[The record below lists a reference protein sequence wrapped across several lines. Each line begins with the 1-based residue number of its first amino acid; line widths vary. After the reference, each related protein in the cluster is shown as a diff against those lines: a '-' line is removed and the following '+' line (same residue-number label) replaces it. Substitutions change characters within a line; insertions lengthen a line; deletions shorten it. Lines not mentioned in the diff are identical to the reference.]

1 MSLVFA
7 AITPHPPLLIEN
19 IGKENI
25 AKVKKTKEALERL
38 EEDLY
43 LSHPQVIFVISPHE
57 GIHEKAFVVNVH
69 ERFTSSFEEFG
80 DVVTTKTWAGGGN
93 FGAKI
98 THEGDNHHLPIRLV
112 NEEKIRYG
120 ATVPLTYLTAH
131 LPEIKIVPIGYS
143 GLSKKEHLEFGEL
156 LKEIILVSEKRIA
169 VIASGDMSHCLTKK
183 SPAPYNHKGKEFDE
197 RIQELLHTRNTLG
210 LTQIEEPIVREAHQ
224 CMYQSLLILLGILK
238 NIDYQFENYCYEHPF
253 GVGYLTGNFHF

>member
-7 AITPHPPLLIEN
+7 ALTPHPPLLIEN
-19 IGKENI
+19 IGRENMTKI
-25 AKVKKTKEALERL
+25 QKTKEALERL

-57 GIHEKAFVVNVH
+57 AIHEEAFVVNVH
-69 ERFTSSFEEFG
+69 EKFTSSFEEFG
-80 DVVTTKTWAGGGN
+80 DVVTSKSWSGGID

-98 THEGDNHHLPIRLV
+98 AHAGNNSHIPIQLV

-120 ATVPLTYLTAH
+120 ASVPLTYLTAH
-131 LPEIKIVPIGYS
+131 LPNIRIVPIGYS
-143 GLSKKEHLEFGEL
+143 GLSSKDHVAFGEL

-183 SPAPYNHKGKEFDE
+183 SPADYSPRGKEFDE
-197 RIQELLHTRNTLG
+197 KIQELLHTRNTLG
-210 LTQIEEPIVREAHQ
+210 LTQIEEPLVKQSHQ
-224 CMYQSLLILLGILK
+224 CIYPSLLILLGILK

>member
-7 AITPHPPLLIEN
+7 ALTPHPPLLIEN

-25 AKVKKTKEALERL
+25 AKIKKTKEALERL

-43 LSHPQVIFVISPHE
+43 LAHPQVIFIISPHE
-57 GIHEKAFVVNVH
+57 GIHKEAFVVNVH
-69 ERFTSSFEEFG
+69 EKFTSSFEEFG
-80 DVVTTKTWAGGGN
+80 DVVTTKSWAGGGD
-93 FGAKI
+93 FGARLA
-98 THEGDNHHLPIRLV
+98 HAGDNYHLPIRLI
-112 NEEKIRYG
+112 NEEKIKYG

-131 LPEIKIVPIGYS
+131 LPEVKIVPIGYS
-143 GLSKKEHLEFGEL
+143 GLSNKEHVAFGEL
-156 LKEIILVSEKRIA
+156 LKEIILVSPKRIA

-183 SPAPYNHKGKEFDE
+183 SPAPYSSKGKEFDE
-197 RIQELLHTRNTLG
+197 KIQELLHTRNTLG
-210 LTQIEEPIVREAHQ
+210 LTQIEEPIVNQSHQ

-253 GVGYLTGNFHF
+253 GVGYLTGNFRF

>member
-7 AITPHPPLLIEN
+7 ALTPHPPLLIEN

-25 AKVKKTKEALERL
+25 SKVKKTKEALLKL

-43 LSHPQVIFVISPHE
+43 LSHPQIIFIISPHE
-57 GIHEKAFVVNVH
+57 ALHEEAFVINVH
-69 ERFTSSFEEFG
+69 EKFTSSFEEFG
-80 DVVTTKTWAGGGN
+80 DVVTTKQWNGGGD
-93 FGAKI
+93 FGARIAHTGK
-98 THEGDNHHLPIRLV
+98 NYHLPIRLV

-120 ATVPLTYLTAH
+120 ASVPLTYLTAH
-131 LPEIKIVPIGYS
+131 LPHVKIVPIGYS
-143 GLSKKEHLEFGEL
+143 SLSSKEHVAFGEL

-183 SPAPYNHKGKEFDE
+183 SPAPYSPKGKEFDDK
-197 RIQELLHTRNTLG
+197 IQELLHTRNTLG
-210 LTQIEEPIVREAHQ
+210 LTQIDETMVTSAHQ